1 MCAVEINHYYCQNI
15 LSTMTRSLTVDNQKK
30 KTIGRNAVHLQDC
43 VNFFFACPKLHF
55 VLQLLACKEGEQVAA
70 VDSLFQSRLFD

>member
-1 MCAVEINHYYCQNI
+1 MQ
-15 LSTMTRSLTVDNQKK
+15 STFKTVL
-30 KTIGRNAVHLQDC
+30 I
-43 VNFFFACPKLHF
+43 FFFACPKLHF